1 MFISSNFTSEAISA
15 TRSNKNV
22 KPLTMERVADVL
34 RHKYPQFNT
43 TTSRRKISEA
53 LHQMH
58 CENVDHLI
66 VLDEERFMGILTE
79 HDIAEKVLYRSRD
92 LDQATVSEFMS
103 TYLPV
108 ATLNDSLEY
117 CMQLMER
124 YNVRHVAV
132 YDRFNFKGV
141 VSSHD
146 LMKQALD
153 KRQHFFEEAAASVST
168 WNY

>member
-1 MFISSNFTSEAISA
+1 
-15 TRSNKNV
+15 
-22 KPLTMERVADVL
+22 MERVADVL

-43 TTSRRKISEA
+43 TSSRRKVSEA

-58 CENVDHLI
+58 CENVDYLI
-66 VLDEERFMGILTE
+66 VLDDERFMGILTE
-79 HDIAEKVLYRSRD
+79 HDIAEKVLYRSGE
-92 LDQATVSEFMS
+92 LEQATVQEFMS

-108 ATLNDSLEY
+108 ATNSDTLEY

-124 YNVRHVAV
+124 YNVRHVAI

-146 LMKQALD
+146 LMKQALS
-153 KRQHFFEEAAASVST
+153 KRRNFFEEENTSETYT

>member
-1 MFISSNFTSEAISA
+1 
-15 TRSNKNV
+15 
-22 KPLTMERVADVL
+22 MERVADVL

-43 TTSRRKISEA
+43 TSSRRSIIEA

-66 VLDEERFMGILTE
+66 VLDEERFLGVLTE
-79 HDIAEKVLYRSRD
+79 HGITEKLLFRSKELESAIVQD
-92 LDQATVSEFMS
+92 FMS

-108 ATLNDSLEY
+108 ATLNDSLEH
-117 CMQLMER
+117 CMQLMDR
-124 YNVRHVAV
+124 HNVRHIAV

-141 VSSHD
+141 ISSHD
-146 LMKQALD
+146 LMKQALT
-153 KRQHFFEEAAASVST
+153 KRQMMFDEGVESNDYS

>member
-1 MFISSNFTSEAISA
+1 
-15 TRSNKNV
+15 
-22 KPLTMERVADVL
+22 MERVSDVL

-43 TTSRRKISEA
+43 TTSRRKIAEA

-66 VLDEERFMGILTE
+66 VLDEERFVGVLTE
-79 HDIAEKVLYRSRD
+79 HDIAEKVLYRSKQLED
-92 LDQATVSEFMS
+92 ATVADFMS

-108 ATLNDSLEY
+108 VTLNDSLES
-117 CMQLMER
+117 CMQLMDR
-124 YNVRHVAV
+124 HNVRFIAV

-141 VSSHD
+141 ISSHD
-146 LMKQALD
+146 LMKQALS
-153 KRQHFFEEAAASVST
+153 KRTGFFEEEAKTNKYA

>member
-1 MFISSNFTSEAISA
+1 
-15 TRSNKNV
+15 
-22 KPLTMERVADVL
+22 MERVADVL

-43 TTSRRKISEA
+43 TLPNRAVTEA

-66 VLDEERFMGILTE
+66 VLDEDRFLGVLTE
-79 HDIAEKVLYRSRD
+79 HDITEKILYRSKELEKANVKD
-92 LDQATVSEFMS
+92 FMS

-108 ATLNDSLEY
+108 ATLNDSLEH
-117 CMQLMER
+117 CMRLMDR
-124 YNVRHVAV
+124 HNVRHVAV
-132 YDRFNFKGV
+132 YDRFTFKGI

-146 LMKQALD
+146 LMKQALTSRRAIFD
-153 KRQHFFEEAAASVST
+153 EGVEAKDYS

>member
-1 MFISSNFTSEAISA
+1 
-15 TRSNKNV
+15 
-22 KPLTMERVADVL
+22 MERIADVI

-43 TTSRRKISEA
+43 TSSRRKITEA

-58 CENVDHLI
+58 CENVDYLI

-79 HDIAEKVLYRSRD
+79 HDIAEKVLYRSGE
-92 LDQATVSEFMS
+92 LEQATVKDFMS

-108 ATLNDSLEY
+108 ATADDSLEY

-146 LMKQALD
+146 LMKQALS
-153 KRQHFFEEAAASVST
+153 KRRNFFEEEGASKAYTGS
-168 WNY
+168 Y

>member
-1 MFISSNFTSEAISA
+1 
-15 TRSNKNV
+15 
-22 KPLTMERVADVL
+22 MERVAEVL

-43 TTSRRKISEA
+43 TTSRRRITEA

-58 CENVDHLI
+58 CENVDYLI

-79 HDIAEKVLYRSRD
+79 HDIAEKVLYRSGE
-92 LDQATVSEFMS
+92 LELATVKDFMS

-108 ATLNDSLEY
+108 ATTGDSLEY

-132 YDRFNFKGV
+132 YDRFTFKGV

-146 LMKQALD
+146 LMKQALS
-153 KRQHFFEEAAASVST
+153 KRRNFFEEESASQDYS
-168 WNY
+168 WSH

>member
-1 MFISSNFTSEAISA
+1 
-15 TRSNKNV
+15 
-22 KPLTMERVADVL
+22 MEQVADVL

-43 TTSRRKISEA
+43 TSSRRKITEA

-58 CENVDHLI
+58 CENVDYLI
-66 VLDEERFMGILTE
+66 VLDDERFMGILTE
-79 HDIAEKVLYRSRD
+79 HDIAEKVLYRSAE
-92 LDQATVSEFMS
+92 LEQATVKEFMS

-108 ATLNDSLEY
+108 ATSNDTLEY

-124 YNVRHVAV
+124 YNVRHVAI

-146 LMKQALD
+146 LMKQALT
-153 KRQHFFEEAAASVST
+153 KRRNFFEEENVSESYA
-168 WNY
+168 WSY

>member
-1 MFISSNFTSEAISA
+1 
-15 TRSNKNV
+15 
-22 KPLTMERVADVL
+22 MERVADVL

-43 TTSRRKISEA
+43 TSSRRLITEA

-66 VLDEERFMGILTE
+66 VLDEDRFLGVLTE
-79 HDIAEKVLYRSRD
+79 HGITEKLLYRSKE
-92 LDQATVSEFMS
+92 LESATVQDFMS

-108 ATLNDSLEY
+108 ATMNDSLEH
-117 CMQLMER
+117 CMQLMDR
-124 YNVRHVAV
+124 HNVRHIAV

-141 VSSHD
+141 ISSHD
-146 LMKQALD
+146 LMKQALT
-153 KRQHFFEEAAASVST
+153 KRQMLFDEGMEAHDYS

>member
-1 MFISSNFTSEAISA
+1 
-15 TRSNKNV
+15 
-22 KPLTMERVADVL
+22 MERVADVL
-34 RHKYPQFNT
+34 RVKYPQFNT
-43 TTSRRKISEA
+43 IDPNRSIHDA

-66 VLDEERFMGILTE
+66 VLEGDRFLGLLTE
-79 HDIAEKVLYRSRD
+79 HGITEKIVYRSND
-92 LDQATVSEFMS
+92 LDAVTVKEFMT

-108 ATLNDSLEY
+108 ATVNDSLEQ

-124 YNVRHVAV
+124 HNTRYIAV
-132 YDRFNFKGV
+132 YDRFDFKGI

-146 LMKQALD
+146 LMKQALS
-153 KRQHFFEEAAASVST
+153 KRKAIFEEQQAERQGYP

>member
-1 MFISSNFTSEAISA
+1 
-15 TRSNKNV
+15 
-22 KPLTMERVADVL
+22 MERIADVL

-43 TTSRRKISEA
+43 SSSRRSISEA

-58 CENVDHLI
+58 CENVDYLI
-66 VLDEERFMGILTE
+66 VLDEEKFLGVLTE
-79 HDIAEKVLYRSRD
+79 HDIAEKVLYRCGS
-92 LDQATVSEFMS
+92 LDQCTVKDFMS

-124 YNVRHVAV
+124 HNVRHLAV
-132 YDRFNFKGV
+132 YDRFTFKGV

-146 LMKQALD
+146 LMKMALI
-153 KRQHFFEEAAASVST
+153 KRSIFP
-168 WNY
+168 

>member
-1 MFISSNFTSEAISA
+1 
-15 TRSNKNV
+15 
-22 KPLTMERVADVL
+22 MEKVADVL
-34 RHKYPQFNT
+34 RHKYPQFNST
-43 TTSRRKISEA
+43 SSRRKITEA

-58 CENVDHLI
+58 CENVDYLI

-79 HDIAEKVLYRSRD
+79 HDIAEKVLYRSGE
-92 LDQATVSEFMS
+92 LEHATVKEFMS

-108 ATLNDSLEY
+108 ATTNDTLEY

-124 YNVRHVAV
+124 YNVRHVAI

-146 LMKQALD
+146 LMKQALS
-153 KRQHFFEEAAASVST
+153 KRRNFFEEENASELYT
-168 WNY
+168 WSY